1 VSLKVSFALLLLA
14 SGSVALVAMLSLMG
28 RAERRGASPGALRAT
43 HRVAGYAFAACLAVL
58 VVRGAGLLAAAGD
71 QISLRAV
78 FHIVL
83 ALGIVALLGLKILI
97 ARFYRQLLKY
107 APALGIIVFTLAF
120 VATALMVGPKA
131 LDAGHPGW

>member
-1 VSLKVSFALLLLA
+1 MSLKVSFALLLLA

-28 RAERRGASPGALRAT
+28 RAERRGLSPGALKAI

-58 VVRGAGLLAAAGD
+58 VARGAGLLAVAGD

-83 ALGIVALLGLKILI
+83 ALGIVVLLGLKILI

-107 APALGIIVFTLAF
+107 APVLGIIVFAFAF
-120 VATALMVGPKA
+120 VATALMAGFAA
-131 LDAGHPGW
+131 LTRG